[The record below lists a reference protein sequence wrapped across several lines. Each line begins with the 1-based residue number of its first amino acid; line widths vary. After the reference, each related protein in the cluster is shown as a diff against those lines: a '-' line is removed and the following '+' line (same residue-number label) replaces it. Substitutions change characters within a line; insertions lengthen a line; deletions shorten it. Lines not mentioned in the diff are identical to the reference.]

1 MLHDNILGNSD
12 KSGPLINYLGRS
24 TKVRQDNKMLAYD
37 NTLRTE
43 PSTWL
48 TPTLEEFSNKLVK
61 VSKRNEYHDKMETI
75 IKTKQ
80 VPEANNLFENIA
92 ISIGWMQMGLDDL
105 QKAIEIIPTILEQYI
120 RNKNEILIQSSVDIS
135 SEIKELKDL
144 RINLLNDQNYKNL
157 LDQCEERKTYMKEV
171 NNIYR
176 ELIFAFRS
184 QNVGPVSRNIETNPV
199 FSDLNRVVKE
209 MEIKYPEMTDSK
221 KPLMDISSLAAYI
234 DNANEIILRTFH
246 KVRDAGIT
254 FTMADS
260 YMNKVKNEST
270 QKSITEFLQDKSSE
284 FESGIEY
291 RELPI
296 EAGKYQKLF
305 VFKDYSMVVQ
315 KSSGEYIDIFNNN
328 EAKALHKELI
338 TELVKDEF
346 KKNPQIAKGLVN
358 LAKSV
363 DDIGLSS
370 FKNAME
376 TYKNNADILKLYEMD
391 ISKTYKNM
399 DKEEF
404 EHNSYRTFEA
414 IDDLFH
420 KTIKDHKVKQYA
432 HSISSNKYEHLYNDD
447 TYKIIANLYDMNLK
461 KEIFQQNIGKKM
473 AAYKSPEEF
482 NVALKQFYGSLNEFS
497 NEATLS
503 KANNAGIEI
512 VVENDDLV
520 ILRIKSF
527 EESKLM
533 GSSSWCIARE
543 QSYFNSYTSGTKE
556 QYFVFDYTREAEDN
570 SSMIGITI
578 DKGRYYTAHY
588 KDDDQAEEDAE
599 MIDEYITM
607 INSANKLTNK
617 KEVTNKNT
625 MSI

>member
-24 TKVRQDNKMLAYD
+24 TKVRQDNKMMEYD

-48 TPTLEEFSNKLVK
+48 TPTLEEFSNKLNK
-61 VSKRNEYHDKMETI
+61 VAKRNEYHDKMEVI

-92 ISIGWMQMGLDDL
+92 ISISWMQMGVNDL
-105 QKAIEIIPTILEQYI
+105 QKSIELIPTVLEQYL
-120 RNKNEILIQSSVDIS
+120 RNKKEILIQTNIDIS
-135 SEIKELKDL
+135 AEIKELEQL
-144 RINLLNDQNYKNL
+144 HSNLINDPQYQNL
-157 LDQCEERKTYMKEV
+157 LDQCEERKSYMNEV

-176 ELIFAFRS
+176 ELIFKFRS
-184 QNVGPVSRNIETNPV
+184 HSVGPVNRNIETNPI
-199 FSDLNRVVKE
+199 FSELNRVVQE
-209 MEIKYPEMTDSK
+209 MEVKYPEMTDAS
-221 KPLMDISSLAAYI
+221 KPLMDISALTAHI
-234 DNANEIILRTFH
+234 DNANDIILRTFH
-246 KVRDAGIT
+246 KVREAGLT
-254 FTMADS
+254 FTMADI
-260 YMNKVKNEST
+260 YMNKVKQEST
-270 QKSITEFLQDKSSE
+270 PKSITEFLQDKSSE
-284 FESGIEY
+284 VESGIEY
-291 RELPI
+291 REFAI
-296 EAGKYQKLF
+296 EAGKYQKLII
-305 VFKDYSMVVQ
+305 FKDHSMVAQ
-315 KSSGEYIDIFNNN
+315 KSSGEYIDILDNRA
-328 EAKALHKELI
+328 AKALHKELI
-338 TELVKDEF
+338 AELVKDEF

-391 ISKTYKNM
+391 VAKTYKTM

-404 EHNSYRTFEA
+404 EYNSYRTFEA
-414 IDDLFH
+414 IDDLFN
-420 KTIKDHKVKQYA
+420 KTIKAHKVKQYA

-473 AAYKSPEEF
+473 AAYKTPEEF

-497 NEATLS
+497 NEATLQ

-512 VVENDDLV
+512 VVEDEDLI
-520 ILRIKSF
+520 ILKIKSF

-533 GSSSWCIARE
+533 GSSSWCITRE

-578 DKGRYYTAHY
+578 DKGKYYTAHY

-617 KEVTNKNT
+617 KEVGNKNT
-625 MSI
+625 LSI

>member
-12 KSGPLINYLGRS
+12 RSGPLINYLGRA
-24 TKVRQDNKMLAYD
+24 TRVREDNKMMAYD
-37 NTLRTE
+37 NTLRTGA
-43 PSTWL
+43 STWL
-48 TPTLEEFSNKLVK
+48 TPTLEEFSNNLNK
-61 VSKRNEYHDKMETI
+61 VSKRNSYHDKMETI

-80 VPEANNLFENIA
+80 IPEANNLFENIA

-105 QKAIEIIPTILEQYI
+105 QKAIEIIPKVLEQYI
-120 RNKNEILIQSSVDIS
+120 RNKNEILTQSNIDIS
-135 SEIKELKDL
+135 SEIKELEGL
-144 RINLLNDQNYKNL
+144 RTKLLNDPNYQNL
-157 LDQCEERKTYMKEV
+157 LYQCEERKTYMKEV
-171 NNIYR
+171 NNIYL
-176 ELIFAFRS
+176 ELIFAFRL
-184 QNVGPVSRNIETNPV
+184 QNIGPINRNIETNPV
-199 FSDLNRVVKE
+199 FSELNRVVQ
-209 MEIKYPEMTDSK
+209 EIEKKYPEMTDK
-221 KPLMDISSLAAYI
+221 NKPLMDISSLTSHI
-234 DNANEIILRTFH
+234 DNANDIILRTFH

-254 FTMADS
+254 FTMADK
-260 YMNKVKNEST
+260 YMNKVKKEST
-270 QKSITEFLQDKSSE
+270 QKSITEFLQAKSSE
-284 FESGIEY
+284 AEAGIEY
-291 RELPI
+291 REFSI

-305 VFKDYSMVVQ
+305 IFKDHSMVVQ
-315 KSSGEYIDIFNNN
+315 KSSGEYIDIFNNA
-328 EAKALHKELI
+328 EVKALHKELI
-338 TELVKDEF
+338 SELVKDEF
-346 KKNPQIAKGLVN
+346 KKNPQIAKGLIN

-363 DDIGLSS
+363 NDIGLPS
-370 FKNAME
+370 FKNAIE

-391 ISKTYKNM
+391 IAKTYKDM
-399 DKEEF
+399 DKENF

-420 KTIKDHKVKQYA
+420 KTIKNHKVKQYA

-503 KANNAGIEI
+503 KANNVGIEI

-556 QYFVFDYTREAEDN
+556 QYFIFDYTREAEDN

-588 KDDDQAEEDAE
+588 KDDDQIEED
-599 MIDEYITM
+599 DEIVEDYINT
-607 INSANKLTNK
+607 INAANKLTNK